1 MLTMILM
8 KSCSVE
14 FHDYYDYVEVHV
26 YFKYVYADCDYDEVH
41 VQLKFMLTDSD
52 EVHLL
57 LSFMLLMLTVI
68 LMKSMFN

>member
-8 KSCSVE
+8 KSYSVE
-14 FHDYYDYVEVHV
+14 FHDYHDYVEVHV
-26 YFKYVYADCDYDEVH
+26 YFKYVYADEVH
-41 VQLKFMLTDSD
+41 VQLKFMVTDSD